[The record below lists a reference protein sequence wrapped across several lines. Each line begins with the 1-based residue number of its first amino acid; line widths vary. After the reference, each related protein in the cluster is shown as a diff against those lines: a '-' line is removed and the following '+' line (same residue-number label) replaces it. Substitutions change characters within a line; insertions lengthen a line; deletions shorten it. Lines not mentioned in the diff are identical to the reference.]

1 MAEGFVVLV
10 AIVLGAALPILPVQ
24 ILWINMTT
32 AVALGLML
40 AFEPKEP
47 GIMARAPRDPSTPLL
62 TRALVERV
70 VLVSTLLVA
79 GSWWLFHW
87 EQANG
92 ANLAEARTAALN
104 LFVVVEALYL
114 FNCRSFSRSVF
125 QLGLLSNRWILAGLG
140 MQTLGQ
146 VALTYL
152 PAMNGVSS
160 GPLRSVQ
167 ARGSAS
173 FGLPAAASA
182 VVAAEKRWRR
192 RSRSTP
198 LNSRRGWQTPAM
210 HGRPPPFCAASTI
223 RIPPTLHRPP
233 AILAGPTQGLRTRT
247 RCPHYNS
254 GDSGFD
260 CDHRAWD
267 PVEDPLGGV
276 SHDLADDT

>member
-152 PAMNGVSS
+152 PAMNSIFGTAPI
-160 GPLRSVQ
+160 GPGAWIRI
-167 ARGSAS
+167 
-173 FGLPAAASA
+173 FGLAAAASA

-198 LNSRRGWQTPAM
+198 VDSR
-210 HGRPPPFCAASTI
+210 
-223 RIPPTLHRPP
+223 
-233 AILAGPTQGLRTRT
+233 QG
-247 RCPHYNS
+247 
-254 GDSGFD
+254 
-260 CDHRAWD
+260 
-267 PVEDPLGGV
+267 
-276 SHDLADDT
+276 